1 MRVNRNEGKYF
12 NIYYFNIKIL
22 QLLWEFYLILTIYYC
37 VVFSYRRCVGIEE
50 DPEPGTDWFCSSCLD
65 RKGKDSKDKQKKKK
79 KKKNKE
85 KEK

>member
-1 MRVNRNEGKYF
+1 M
-12 NIYYFNIKIL
+12 L
-22 QLLWEFYLILTIYYC
+22 LLWC
-37 VVFSYRRCVGIEE
+37 FSYRRCVGIEE

-65 RKGKDSKDKQKKKK
+65 RKGKDSRDKQKKKK

>member
-1 MRVNRNEGKYF
+1 MA
-12 NIYYFNIKIL
+12 
-22 QLLWEFYLILTIYYC
+22 
-37 VVFSYRRCVGIEE
+37 FSYRRCVGIEE
-50 DPEPGTDWFCSSCLD
+50 DPEPGTDWYCSSCLD